1 MQHRGRGPR
10 VLRVSDPKQTK
21 VVLDESQMPTH
32 WYNIVADLPTP
43 PAPHLHPGTNQPLVP
58 EDLAALFPSGLIEQ
72 EASTQRWIEIPAEV
86 HDIYRLWRPS
96 PFYRAHRLERALG
109 TCLLYTSRCV

>member
-86 HDIYRLWRPS
+86 HDLSLI
-96 PFYRAHRLERALG
+96 HI
-109 TCLLYTSRCV
+109 